1 MSHSFAL
8 LHTAVEWLLT
18 SSAKGAILIAI
29 LMVLR
34 RTLAPQTTSI
44 WRHALWLP
52 VIACLLCPLGP
63 RVSLA
68 FPMLSDAGTQP
79 MEMQL
84 SAGGETTISG
94 AAEHSDLRGNTLSK
108 VGSVLPPSSGTENPK
123 PLSSP
128 HARPAELLLFGAV
141 AAWATGATLLATLYL
156 RALIK
161 FRRLRSASR
170 PLTGVAAAICE
181 GCKNE
186 LRLRRTVQLVESVAI
201 ASPTVV
207 GWWQPTIMLPA
218 QCATQ
223 LSVSQLR
230 YILLHELAHV
240 KRNDMLVI
248 WCAAIAQLIHW
259 FNPAVW
265 FAVRSMR
272 ADMEA
277 ASDAHILRVLG
288 RTERSEYGETLLQL
302 ADACSPGTSSPY
314 ALGIA
319 DRHGDLKMRLITIA
333 RFGTASISTKMTVA
347 FALGLFAAIALIQ
360 PHPSTASSSRTDNIS
375 ADGLSRHQQLSYEQ
389 TRPQIPV
396 HIDPATF
403 DKYAGYYRFTDLSM
417 SARVYRAYDRFYIEL
432 KGQGPVE
439 LFPKSATDFFATA
452 VPSQIS
458 FINGYQDQAAGLVV
472 HQGGAL
478 LKASRV
484 SKATYET
491 ASARL
496 DRRIAAITPS
506 PGTQAALQAQLEG
519 WENGRPDFAGMGT
532 DVAAASHEQSA
543 QTQAMIEYKGKLQ
556 NLKFAAVTP
565 TGWDVYI
572 ATFSNGS
579 MACFIAPLSSAGKVT
594 GLIYLP

>member
-1 MSHSFAL
+1 MSHSFPL
-8 LHTAVEWLLT
+8 LHAAVEWILT
-18 SSAKGAILIAI
+18 SSLKGAILIAI
-29 LMVLR
+29 LTVLR
-34 RTLAPQTTSI
+34 RALAPQTTSV

-52 VIACLLCPLGP
+52 VFACLLCPLGP

-68 FPMLSDAGTQP
+68 LPLLSDTVPQP
-79 MEMQL
+79 MVPHL
-84 SAGGETTISG
+84 SASGERTPSG
-94 AAEHSDLRGNTLSK
+94 ASELSDLLGNTFSQ
-108 VGSVLPPSSGTENPK
+108 VGSARPRPSGTESPT
-123 PLSSP
+123 PLSSA
-128 HARPAELLLFGAV
+128 HTKPAELLFFAAI
-141 AAWATGATLLATLYL
+141 AAWATGASLLATLYL

-161 FRRLRSASR
+161 FRRLRSAST
-170 PLTGVAAAICE
+170 PLTGIAAVICE
-181 GCKNE
+181 DCKNE
-186 LRLRRTVQLVESVAI
+186 LRLRRAVQLLESAAI

-207 GWWQPTIMLPA
+207 GWWRPTILLPA
-218 QCATQ
+218 QWATQ
-223 LSVSQLR
+223 LRACQLR

-240 KRNDMLVI
+240 KRNDILVI
-248 WCAAIAQLIHW
+248 WCASVAQLLHW

-265 FAVRSMR
+265 FAVRFMR

-277 ASDAHILRVLG
+277 ASDAHVLRILKG
-288 RTERSEYGETLLQL
+288 SERSEYGMTLLQL
-302 ADACSPGTSSPY
+302 ADACSPPTASPY

-333 RFGTASISTKMTVA
+333 RFGSASVPTKMIGA
-347 FALGLFAAIALIQ
+347 LALGSFAAIALIQ
-360 PHPSTASSSRTDNIS
+360 PHPSTASASQTDTIS
-375 ADGLSRHQQLSYEQ
+375 AEDLSRHQRLSYEQ
-389 TRPQIPV
+389 SRPQIPV
-396 HIDPATF
+396 NIDPATF

-417 SARVYRAYDRFYIEL
+417 SARVYRDYDRYYIEL

-439 LFPKSATDFFATA
+439 LFPKSATDFFATT

-458 FINGYQDQAAGLVV
+458 FVYQSRAAGLVV

-484 SKATYET
+484 SKVTYE
-491 ASARL
+491 AAAARL
-496 DRRIAAITPS
+496 DRRIAAKTPS

-532 DVAAASHEQSA
+532 DLASASHEQSA
-543 QTQAMIEYKGKLQ
+543 QTRAMIEYKGKLQ

-579 MACFIAPLSSAGKVT
+579 MACLIAPLSSAGKVT
-594 GLIYLP
+594 GLLYLP